1 MKLCLVCSQGRG
13 MPERTEDNTDEREQ
27 STTVKKPGKKME
39 KENAPTLASD
49 YDEPSSQDD
58 LPPPSRNTNTA
69 QPSATDLQVG
79 PSVEN
84 PYKQKHAATHEYVRK
99 KQECYNKKMKEFR
112 NKVDRFKIDDFV
124 CIKIDKV
131 DKSSPL
137 HPNVLLRKITEVE
150 KNYAKI
156 VTKFGMISTYIST
169 CRLNKCTQTSV
180 NFDYTKQI
188 SFSSACKM
196 AVNQ

>member
-1 MKLCLVCSQGRG
+1 
-13 MPERTEDNTDEREQ
+13 MPEGLEDHTDESEQ
-27 STTVKKPGKKME
+27 FTTQE
-39 KENAPTLASD
+39 KENAPTLALEF
-49 YDEPSSQDD
+49 DEPSSQDD
-58 LPPPSRNTNTA
+58 FPPPSQNTDVA
-69 QPSATDLQVG
+69 HPLLTDLQVG

-84 PYKQKHAATHEYVRK
+84 PNKRKRAATNACVSE
-99 KQECYNKKMKEFR
+99 KQECYNKKMKESR

-137 HPNVLLRKITEVE
+137 HPNVLLGKVTEVE
-150 KNYAKI
+150 NNYAKI
-156 VTKFGMISTYIST
+156 VTKFGIISTYIST
-169 CRLNKCTQTSV
+169 SRLNKCTQTSV

-188 SFSSACKM
+188 TFSSACKM